1 MALERTY
8 TIPLRR
14 AFSKAPNYRRTERAV
29 NELRRFVQHHMKC
42 ENVKIGKHLNLE
54 MWKHGKKN
62 PPPRIQVKVLK
73 DKRKVK
79 DKEIEFVL
87 AELPD
92 KPFEM
97 PVDKKDKKGA
107 KSLSL
112 EEPFKKTLGK
122 NEKPS
127 GKKDTLEQHVHG
139 EAEHKHEEEAQ
150 KIEKEEIKLEQ
161 KEKPKETPQVEAF
174 ASKPKAEGKLR
185 QEEHF
190 PRSQKPVHEK
200 GK

>member
-8 TIPLRR
+8 NIPLRR

-29 NELRRFVQHHMKC
+29 NELRSFIQRHMKC
-42 ENVKIGKHLNLE
+42 ENVKIGKHLNLK
-54 MWKHGKKN
+54 MWSRGKKN
-62 PPPRIQVKVLK
+62 PPPRIQIKVLK
-73 DKRKVK
+73 DKRKIK
-79 DKEIEFVL
+79 DKNVDFVL

-97 PVDKKDKKGA
+97 PVDKKDKKAA
-107 KSLSL
+107 KK
-112 EEPFKKTLGK
+112 EEKK
-122 NEKPS
+122 E
-127 GKKDTLEQHVHG
+127 TLEQHVHG
-139 EAEHKHEEEAQ
+139 ETDTKHEEEA
-150 KIEKEEIKLEQ
+150 KAIEKEEIRLEQ
-161 KEKPKETPQVEAF
+161 KEKPKEIPRVEA
-174 ASKPKAEGKLR
+174 ATSRPKAVGKLR